1 MLDEL
6 LRRAGSAPV
15 VNVRLRLFL
24 LVLALVLSY
33 LRVLDLADLADLADP
48 KRVLLHI
55 ASHPRRKPLDV

>member
-1 MLDEL
+1 MFDEL

-33 LRVLDLADLADLADP
+33 LRVLDLTDLADP
-48 KRVLLHI
+48 KRVLLHRV
-55 ASHPRRKPLDV
+55 SPSS

>member
-1 MLDEL
+1 MLDAL

-33 LRVLDLADLADLADP
+33 LRVLDLADLADP
-48 KRVLLHI
+48 KRVLLYI